1 MSTTTTTTAT
11 GATPRA
17 GSAGPDPRPR
27 SADGRRPRHG
37 SGRSEGGVLVYL
49 AALVVVALTL
59 GPVLYAVFG
68 GFRTNAQLAS
78 DPAGMPDPWVL
89 DNYRRVLTESSFWTY
104 ALNSVAVAFIT
115 TAVTVIAGL
124 MAAYPLARYQFRWR
138 EPLFMVF
145 VVGLLFPA
153 TVAIIPLFILVTRDL
168 SLGNTWWGV
177 ALPQA
182 AFALPMTIV
191 ILRPFLM
198 AIPREMEEAA
208 IVDGASRLQFF
219 WRVLLPLSAPGAVT
233 VGVLAFVASWNAYL
247 LPLLLLQGEMKT
259 LPLGVADFSSQYS
272 SDTAGVFAFTTL
284 AMVPALIFFLAM
296 QKRIVSG
303 LQGAVKG

>member
-1 MSTTTTTTAT
+1 MSTTTSTTVRSGRAPSGRPSTPT
-11 GATPRA
+11 GRTRAPRA
-17 GSAGPDPRPR
+17 GS
-27 SADGRRPRHG
+27 GRG
-37 SGRSEGGVLVYL
+37 EGGVLVYL
-49 AALVVVALTL
+49 VALLVVGLTL
-59 GPVLYAVFG
+59 GPVLYAVLG

-78 DPAGMPDPWVL
+78 DPAGLPNPWVS
-89 DNYRRVLTESSFWTY
+89 DNYQRVLTGEAFWTY
-104 ALNSVAVAFIT
+104 AVNSIAVAVIT
-115 TAVTVIAGL
+115 TVVTVVAGL

-168 SLGNTWWGV
+168 GMGNTWWGV

-219 WRVLLPLSAPGAVT
+219 WRILLPLSAPGAIT
-233 VGVLAFVASWNAYL
+233 VGVLAFVGSWNAYL
-247 LPLLLLQGEMKT
+247 LPLLILQGDTKT

-296 QKRIVSG
+296 QRRIVSG

>member
-1 MSTTTTTTAT
+1 
-11 GATPRA
+11 
-17 GSAGPDPRPR
+17 
-27 SADGRRPRHG
+27 
-37 SGRSEGGVLVYL
+37 
-49 AALVVVALTL
+49 
-59 GPVLYAVFG
+59 
-68 GFRTNAQLAS
+68 
-78 DPAGMPDPWVL
+78 
-89 DNYRRVLTESSFWTY
+89 
-104 ALNSVAVAFIT
+104 
-115 TAVTVIAGL
+115 VTVVFGL

-153 TVAIIPLFILVTRDL
+153 TVAIIPLFIIITRQMQ
-168 SLGNTWWGV
+168 LGDTWWGV

-182 AFALPMTIV
+182 AFALPITVI

-198 AIPREMEEAA
+198 AIPTEIEEAA
-208 IVDGASRLQFF
+208 VIDGASRIQFF
-219 WRVLLPLSAPGAVT
+219 WRVVVPLSVPGAVT

-247 LPLLLLQGEMKT
+247 LPLLLLQGDRRT

-284 AMVPALIFFLAM
+284 AMVPALLFFLVL
-296 QKRIVSG
+296 QRRIVSG